1 MWSWE
6 KDHEEGLII
15 IAPKNDT
22 PVVYIVSDSIGETA
36 ELVAKAAVSQFNGG
50 NVQIRR
56 VPYVNDP
63 QDIVN
68 IVDEARG
75 ENCIIAFT
83 LVLPELR
90 EVLVRE
96 ADKHH
101 IPMVD
106 IMGPFLDAL
115 TLITS
120 GPPKLEPGL
129 VRKLDEEYFR
139 RVEAIEFAVKY
150 DDGKDPRGILRADLV
165 VLGVSRTSKTP
176 LSMYLA
182 HKRIK
187 AANVPL
193 VPEVAPP
200 QEIFNLPPHKTIGLT
215 IKPGQLNI
223 IRTERLKTLGLTS
236 HADYASPERILKE
249 LEYAESIMKRVGC
262 PIIDVTNKAVEE
274 TASKVLEIY
283 YRGERHN
290 HR

>member
-1 MWSWE
+1 MLNLA
-6 KDHEEGLII
+6 KGLEEGFTI
-15 IAPKNDT
+15 IAPKDDH

-50 NVQIRR
+50 NVEIRR

-63 QDIVN
+63 QDIVD
-68 IVDEARG
+68 IVDEAQG
-75 ENCIIAFT
+75 QNCIIAFT

-96 ADKHH
+96 ADKHN
-101 IPMVD
+101 IPTVD

-115 TLITS
+115 TLITAA
-120 GPPKLEPGL
+120 PPKLEPGL

-139 RVEAIEFAVKY
+139 KVEAIEFAVKY
-150 DDGKDPRGILRADLV
+150 DDGKDPRGIQRADLV
-165 VLGVSRTSKTP
+165 ILGVSRTSKTP

-200 QEIFNLPPHKTIGLT
+200 QEIFSLSSHKVIGLT
-215 IKPGQLNI
+215 IKPQQLNV

-236 HADYASPERILKE
+236 NADYASHERILKE
-249 LEYAESIMKRVGC
+249 LDYAESIMKRVGC
-262 PIIDVTNKAVEE
+262 PVIDVTNKAVEE

-283 YRGERHN
+283 YRGERY
-290 HR
+290 R